1 MDNEPEYWAEQYD
14 KQQEIHEKR
23 LKNKEHQQSEIN
35 CCENDEVRIIQTHG
49 IMSNYT
55 ISLPEGYNV
64 IFMADFG
71 KSICGSLRNFY
82 KLKELYAKGHTL
94 FKDNDTSPKYT
105 EKGYQWFINLG
116 FGIERQTTSP
126 TLFVGGEPNK
136 ISDIDGKVYAIN
148 PSIPDV
154 DFTFSGNNCNNWNKE
169 GQSNKPINYSKFDY
183 TCYISC
189 IGKYSNPHDEEN
201 RCDRYYENS
210 VKLSQILQNEGP
222 GTYIVYSCLG
232 SYLSKDMLKYFND
245 YINYQQFILQYS
257 GIART
262 RSQHKNLINKL
273 SFLQEYSMNNPSRSL
288 DSITNESDDQ
298 MQITSFGK
306 KSKSRKSKSKS
317 KKIKPKKSKSKSSLE
332 LKRLQKKAKKLKI
345 RITKKVKGK
354 RKYKTIK
361 ELNRQL
367 KKRIKNKELN

>member
-1 MDNEPEYWAEQYD
+1 MDAEPDYWGEQYD

-23 LKNKEHQQSEIN
+23 LKNKEHQQREKK
-35 CCENDEVRIIQTHG
+35 CCDDEEVKIIQTHG

-71 KSICGSLRNFY
+71 KGICGSLRNFN
-82 KLKELYAKGHTL
+82 KLKELYANGHTL
-94 FKDNDTSPKYT
+94 FKDNDTLPKYT
-105 EKGYQWFINLG
+105 EEGYQWIINLG

-154 DFTFSGNNCNNWNKE
+154 DFTFSGNNCNNWTKE

-189 IGKYSNPHDEEN
+189 IGKDSNPYDEEN
-201 RCDRYYENS
+201 RCDRYYENN

-232 SYLSKDMLKYFND
+232 SYLSEDMLKYFND

-262 RSQHKNLINKL
+262 RSQHKELIDKL
-273 SFLQEYSMNNPSRSL
+273 SFLQEYSINNPSRSL

-306 KSKSRKSKSKS
+306 KSKS
-317 KKIKPKKSKSKSSLE
+317 KKSKIKTGLE

-345 RITKKVKGK
+345 RITKKVRGK

-361 ELNRQL
+361 ELKKQL
-367 KKRIKNKELN
+367 KKRIKN

>member
-1 MDNEPEYWAEQYD
+1 MDTEPNYWAEQYD

-23 LKNKEHQQSEIN
+23 LKNKERQQSEIN

-49 IMSNYT
+49 IMSNST
-55 ISLPEGYNV
+55 ISLPKGYNV
-64 IFMADFG
+64 IFMAEFG
-71 KSICGSLRNFY
+71 KSICGSLRNFDE
-82 KLKELYAKGHTL
+82 LKKLYANGHTL

-105 EKGYQWFINLG
+105 EEGYQWIINLG

-154 DFTFSGNNCNNWNKE
+154 DFTFSGNNCNNWTKE

-189 IGKYSNPHDEEN
+189 IKKYSNPYNKEN

-210 VKLSQILQNEGP
+210 VKLSQILHNEGP

-232 SYLSKDMLKYFND
+232 SYLSEDMLKYFND
-245 YINYQQFILQYS
+245 YINYQQFILKYS
-257 GIART
+257 EKTRT
-262 RSQHKNLINKL
+262 RSQHEDLINKL
-273 SFLQEYSMNNPSRSL
+273 SFLQEYSINNPSRSL
-288 DSITNESDDQ
+288 DA
-298 MQITSFGK
+298 MQINSFGK
-306 KSKSRKSKSKS
+306 KSKSKKSKS
-317 KKIKPKKSKSKSSLE
+317 KKSKVSLE
-332 LKRLQKKAKKLKI
+332 LKRLQKKAKELKI
-345 RITKKVKGK
+345 RITKIIRGK

-361 ELNRQL
+361 QLKRQL
-367 KKRIKNKELN
+367 KKN

>member
-1 MDNEPEYWAEQYD
+1 MDTEPDYWAEQYD

-71 KSICGSLRNFY
+71 KSICGSLRNFDE
-82 KLKELYAKGHTL
+82 LKKLYANGHTL
-94 FKDNDTSPKYT
+94 LKDNDTSPKYT
-105 EKGYQWFINLG
+105 EEGYQWIINLG

-154 DFTFSGNNCNNWNKE
+154 DFTFSGNNCNNWTKE

-189 IGKYSNPHDEEN
+189 IGKDSNPYDEEN

-232 SYLSKDMLKYFND
+232 SYLSEDMLKYFND

-262 RSQHKNLINKL
+262 RSQHKDLINKL

-288 DSITNESDDQ
+288 DA
-298 MQITSFGK
+298 MQINSFGK
-306 KSKSRKSKSKS
+306 KSKPKKSKSKKSKSKKNKS
-317 KKIKPKKSKSKSSLE
+317 KKIKPKKSKTKKSKTKKSKVSLE

-345 RITKKVKGK
+345 RITKITRGK

-361 ELNRQL
+361 ELKKQL
-367 KKRIKNKELN
+367 S